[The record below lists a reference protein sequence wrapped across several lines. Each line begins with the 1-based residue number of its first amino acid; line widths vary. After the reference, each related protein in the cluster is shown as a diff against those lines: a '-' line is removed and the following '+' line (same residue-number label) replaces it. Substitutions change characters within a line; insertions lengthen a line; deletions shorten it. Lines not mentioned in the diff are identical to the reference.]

1 MRRTT
6 PGKTHQNGLNA
17 RTLTPMGGSGR
28 AARSIRTWLRFYL
41 PAAALAQML
50 EVAADEAADAAIL
63 TVALPESPAAASSE
77 IAVRS
82 ASIISFGLPT

>member
-1 MRRTT
+1 
-6 PGKTHQNGLNA
+6 
-17 RTLTPMGGSGR
+17 
-28 AARSIRTWLRFYL
+28 LRFYL